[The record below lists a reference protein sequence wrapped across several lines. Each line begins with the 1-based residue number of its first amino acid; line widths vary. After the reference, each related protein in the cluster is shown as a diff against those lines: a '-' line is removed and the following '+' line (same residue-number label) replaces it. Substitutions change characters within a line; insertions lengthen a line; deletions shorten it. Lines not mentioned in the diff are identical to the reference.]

1 MASGHIKSTLAL
13 IVAAGTG
20 TRFGGNVPKQYLDLG
35 GISVLRRT
43 VEAFL
48 AHPRVTVV
56 RVVIQPAHEALYRQA
71 VEGLALPD
79 PVHGAASRQASTLNG
94 LEACAGEGFDTVLI
108 HDAVRPFIDTATIDR
123 VLDAVEDGHSAVPG
137 LAVADTLRRDIG
149 GFSGGTVDRTALW
162 RMQTPQGFAYQTIL
176 AAHRAAPHD
185 RFTDD
190 AAIVEAA
197 GYPVRLV
204 QGHVDNIKV
213 TVPEDMVAAERK
225 IMGQYEF
232 RTGMGFDVH
241 EFGPGTSIMICG
253 VEVPHDRT
261 AIGHSDADVGLH
273 ALTDALL
280 GSIGA
285 GDIGTYFPPS
295 DMRWKGADSA
305 TFLRH
310 AASLVTDKGGR
321 IVNVDLTL
329 LCERPK
335 IGPHRDAMIA
345 RIADILGLSRERVAV
360 KATTTEKLGF
370 LGRSEGIAG
379 QAVATIRMPVDE

>member
-1 MASGHIKSTLAL
+1 MRTLAL

-20 TRFGGNVPKQYLDLG
+20 TRFGGHVPKQYLPLAG
-35 GISVLRRT
+35 MPVLRRT

-48 AHPRVTVV
+48 YHARVSEV
-56 RVVIQPAHEALYRQA
+56 RVVIQPAHEGLYREA
-71 VEGLALPD
+71 VGDLELPA
-79 PVHGAASRQASTLNG
+79 PVYGAVSRQSSTLNG
-94 LEACAGEGFDTVLI
+94 LAACENGEFDVVLI
-108 HDAVRPFIDTATIDR
+108 HDAVRPLVDAETIDR
-123 VLDAVEDGHSAVPG
+123 VLDAVANGTGAVPG
-137 LAVADTLRRDIG
+137 LAVTDTLRRG
-149 GFSGGTVDRTALW
+149 VEGLSGGTVDRTGLW
-162 RMQTPQGFAYQTIL
+162 RVQTPQGFAFGDIL
-176 AAHRAAPHD
+176 AAHRSAPHD

-190 AAIVEAA
+190 AAIFENA

-204 QGHVDNIKV
+204 PGHVDNTKV
-213 TVPEDMVAAERK
+213 TIPEDLEAAEIRL
-225 IMGQYEF
+225 MGQYEF

-241 EFGPGTSIMICG
+241 EFGPGTAIMICG
-253 VEVPHDRT
+253 IEVPHDRT
-261 AIGHSDADVGLH
+261 AVGHSDADVGLH

-295 DMRWKGADSA
+295 DPRWKGADSA

-329 LCERPK
+329 MCERPK
-335 IGPHRDAMIA
+335 IGPHREAMIA
-345 RIADILGLSRERVAV
+345 RIADILGLAADRVAV

-370 LGRSEGIAG
+370 LGRGEGIAG
-379 QAVATIRMPVDE
+379 QAVATIRMPADE